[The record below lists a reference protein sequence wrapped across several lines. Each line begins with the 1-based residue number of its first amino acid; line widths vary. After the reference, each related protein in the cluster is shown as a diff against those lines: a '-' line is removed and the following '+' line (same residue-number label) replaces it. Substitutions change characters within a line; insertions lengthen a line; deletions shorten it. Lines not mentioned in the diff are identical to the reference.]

1 MKRMSHIVAL
11 CLVAVAFGLPQN
23 FREVERREPIKILRS
38 EVSPIDGAN
47 FSNFIFLFFPKI
59 LFRNRKWNSNTK
71 GRNHRVTGTVQYGW
85 IFHFPLDD
93 GTIGEVRYIA
103 DENGYQPESALIPTP
118 HPLPAHALE
127 QIRFAEE
134 QRARGVEWDIRGFQ
148 I

>member
-1 MKRMSHIVAL
+1 MKFIVAL

-47 FSNFIFLFFPKI
+47 FRYFFETENGIQTQKEGTTGSQGQSNMAGFFI
-59 LFRNRKWNSNTK
+59 
-71 GRNHRVTGTVQYGW
+71 
-85 IFHFPLDD
+85 FPLDD